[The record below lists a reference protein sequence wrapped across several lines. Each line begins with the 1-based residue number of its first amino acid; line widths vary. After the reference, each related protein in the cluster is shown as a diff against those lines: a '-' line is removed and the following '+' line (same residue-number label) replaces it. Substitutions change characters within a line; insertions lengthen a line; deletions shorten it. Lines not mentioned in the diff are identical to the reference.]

1 MPADDKGRL
10 GIRPGDRAKD
20 ARRDRTPPAET
31 PQNAGRTQPPR
42 QAADA
47 PRAKKPAGRAA
58 DDGARTLREPAAN
71 EGTRKPAAAT
81 GEKASRKAAPRRA
94 GAAGAKTVPLRPAA
108 NAPARP
114 QAGSAQDAASGER
127 PRKAAGGQPRAATGA
142 PKKAASSRATNP
154 RRSSADGA
162 PVRAAPARPAAPAPR
177 RKPRRKF
184 SFVRFVFRMG
194 VTLTLLGIV
203 AVGGIIAYYAA
214 TMPPIAEWAVPERPP
229 NVAILADDGALIANR
244 GDTGGRAV
252 TLESL
257 PAHVPQAVIAIED
270 RRFYAHPGVDPIGLA
285 RAMATN
291 LSSGQLRQG
300 GSTLSQQL
308 AKNLFLSPSR
318 TIERKIQE
326 MILAVWL
333 EIQYSKDEILSMYLN
348 RVYLGAG
355 AYGVDG
361 AARQYFDKPAE
372 DLTIAEA
379 AMVAGLLKAPS
390 YYAPTNNI
398 GRAQARAAIVVE
410 AMREQGYITDMDAL
424 VARENPATVRAPK
437 VATSGGYVADWV
449 ADVLPGFVGSIT
461 EDVIVETSVD
471 LELQD
476 LAQAALQDT
485 LDTEGAAKGV
495 SQGAVVVLD
504 SGGAVKALVGGRKYG
519 DSQYNR
525 AVDAARQPGS
535 AFKPFVYLAALED
548 GLSPQTM
555 RIDQPLQIGNW
566 KPQNYNKKYRGPVSL
581 QTGLSLSLNTI
592 AVQLA
597 MEVGPQAVV
606 DTAHRLGVR
615 SNLQPNASIALGT
628 SEVTLLEL
636 TTAYVPF
643 SNGGVGVVPYVIR
656 RIKTAEGNLLYER
669 SNGGSREVLTLEH
682 AGQMNQMMA
691 ATVTSGT
698 ARRAE
703 LPGWQAAGKTGTS
716 QDWRDAWFVG
726 YTAFFTAGVWLGND
740 DNSPTKRATGGTLP
754 AVLWK
759 QLMENVHEGMR
770 PAELP
775 GAPEAAAATLAMDVI
790 PADDPWNA
798 PAVSTAPPGA
808 DAGVARGARGWAGE
822 PENAGGSFLRR
833 LFGG

>member
-10 GIRPGDRAKD
+10 GIRPGDRAKGSRGD
-20 ARRDRTPPAET
+20 GTPADKPKQDGRSGGVRQGATPPRMKESARG
-31 PQNAGRTQPPR
+31 PV
-42 QAADA
+42 
-47 PRAKKPAGRAA
+47 
-58 DDGARTLREPAAN
+58 DDGGKVLRQPARSASD
-71 EGTRKPAAAT
+71 GSGKPAAAS
-81 GEKASRKAAPRRA
+81 GEKARKPAPRQ
-94 GAAGAKTVPLRPAA
+94 AGAKTVPLRPAA
-108 NAPARP
+108 NAHAKGARVERAAPAESP
-114 QAGSAQDAASGER
+114 
-127 PRKAAGGQPRAATGA
+127 QPRPAAA
-142 PKKAASSRATNP
+142 PKKAAARGPSV
-154 RRSSADGA
+154 RRT
-162 PVRAAPARPAAPAPR
+162 AAEMPPARGKPARPAAPAPR

-184 SFVRFVFRMG
+184 RFIRFVFRMG

-203 AVGGIIAYYAA
+203 AVGAIIAYYAA

-229 NVAILADDGALIANR
+229 NVAILAEDGALIANR

-270 RRFYAHPGVDPIGLA
+270 RRFYQHPGVDPIGLA

-291 LSSGQLRQG
+291 FTAGELRQG

-308 AKNLFLSPSR
+308 AKNLFLDPSR

-326 MILAVWL
+326 MVLAVWL
-333 EIQYSKDEILSMYLN
+333 ELKYSKDEILSMYLN

-361 AARQYFDKPAE
+361 AARRYFDKPAE

-379 AMVAGLLKAPS
+379 AMIAGLLKAPS
-390 YYAPTNNI
+390 YYAPTNNLK
-398 GRAQARAAIVVE
+398 RAQTRADLVVE
-410 AMREQGYITDMDAL
+410 AMREQGYISDMDAL

-476 LAQAALQDT
+476 LAQAALQET
-485 LDTEGAAKGV
+485 LDKEGAEKGV

-504 SGGAVKALVGGRKYG
+504 SGGAVKALVGGRKYEN
-519 DSQYNR
+519 SQYNR

-535 AFKPFVYLAALED
+535 SFKPFVYLAALED

-555 RIDQPLQIGNW
+555 RIDQPIQIGNW
-566 KPQNYNKKYRGPVSL
+566 KPQNYSKEYRGPVSL
-581 QTGLSLSLNTI
+581 ETGLSLSLNTI

-597 MEVGPQAVV
+597 MEVGPEQVV
-606 DTAHRLGVR
+606 STAHRLGIR
-615 SNLQPNASIALGT
+615 SELQPNGSIALGT

-656 RIKTAEGNLLYER
+656 RIKTADGNLLYER
-669 SNGGSREVLTLEH
+669 RNGGSREVLSLEH
-682 AGQMNQMMA
+682 AGQMNQMMS
-691 ATVTSGT
+691 ATINSGT
-698 ARRAE
+698 ARRAQ

-740 DNSPTKRATGGTLP
+740 DNSSTNHATGGTLP

-775 GAPEAAAATLAMDVI
+775 GAAEAAASQVAMDMI

-798 PAVSTAPPGA
+798 PAVAPALPSA
-808 DAGVARGARGWAGE
+808 NDDVARGAREWTAE
-822 PENAGGSFLRR
+822 PENAGGSFLKR